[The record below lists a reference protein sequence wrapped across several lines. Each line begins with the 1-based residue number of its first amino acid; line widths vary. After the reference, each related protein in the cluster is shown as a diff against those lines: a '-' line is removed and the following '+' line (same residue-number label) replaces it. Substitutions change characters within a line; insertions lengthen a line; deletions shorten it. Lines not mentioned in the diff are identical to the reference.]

1 LLTYLSLGSNLG
13 EKLFNLK
20 EAAKSLSNYGRIVKA
35 SSVYETEP
43 VTESPQPMFLNCVLE
58 YDFSSGSPFELLRYI
73 HGIETRLGRERDER
87 SGPRTIDIDILFFGD
102 MVINA
107 PGIVIPHPRLAER
120 LFVLIPLK
128 EIAPLLIHPKEKVS
142 ILELYNKIHESNY
155 YFEKYADP
163 IQ

>member
-1 LLTYLSLGSNLG
+1 
-13 EKLFNLK
+13 
-20 EAAKSLSNYGRIVKA
+20 
-35 SSVYETEP
+35 
-43 VTESPQPMFLNCVLE
+43 MFLNCVLE
-58 YDFSSGSPFELLRYI
+58 YDFSSSSPFELLKYI

-102 MVINA
+102 MVIDT

-142 ILELYNKIHESNY
+142 MLELYNKIHESNY
-155 YFEKYADP
+155 YCKKYADP